1 MKTIK
6 QIANEIGVS
15 KQAIH
20 QKRKKEPLST
30 DLQPF
35 TEIIDGVVYVSVDG
49 EKLIKSAFDKNKSTN
64 KSTIVYDNKVNQ
76 KNDETKHI
84 IEILEKQIDTKDKL
98 IIQQQQNINELT
110 SALENTT
117 ESLKAAQALHAGTMQ
132 KQLQEFEPEKEEVEI
147 IEEKTSFWKQI
158 FSKNKK

>member
-30 DLQPF
+30 DLQLF
-35 TEIIDGVVYVSVDG
+35 TEIIDGVVYVSIDG
-49 EKLIKSAFDKNKSTN
+49 EKLIKNAFDKNKATT
-64 KSTIVYDNKVNQ
+64 KPTTVYDNKVSQ
-76 KNDETKHI
+76 KDDETKHI
-84 IEILEKQIDTKDKL
+84 IGILEKQIDTKDKL

-132 KQLQEFEPEKEEVEI
+132 KQLQELETGKEEEI

-158 FSKNKK
+158 FLKKKK

>member
-6 QIANEIGVS
+6 QIADEIGVS

-35 TEIIDGVVYVSVDG
+35 TEIIGGVVYISVDG
-49 EKLIKSAFDKNKSTN
+49 EKLIQNAFDKNKLTT
-64 KSTIVYDNKVNQ
+64 KPTTVYDNKVNQ
-76 KNDETKHI
+76 KDDETKHI

-158 FSKNKK
+158 FLKKKK

>member
-6 QIANEIGVS
+6 QIADEIGVS

-35 TEIIDGVVYVSVDG
+35 TEMIDGTVYISVDG
-49 EKLIKSAFDKNKSTN
+49 EKLIQNAFNKNKSTT
-64 KSTIVYDNKVNQ
+64 KPTTVYDNKVDR
-76 KNDETKHI
+76 KDDETRHI

-98 IIQQQQNINELT
+98 IMQQQQNINELT

-132 KQLQEFEPEKEEVEI
+132 KQLQSSETEKEEVEV
-147 IEEKTSFWKQI
+147 IEENPSFWQRI
-158 FSKNKK
+158 FGKK